1 MPFKY
6 VEFMTQLT
14 TPGPVRLDDSCQEP
28 DILSGYEK
36 ILLFYFLH
44 DNWDSAASKLKRK
57 S

>member
-14 TPGPVRLDDSCQEP
+14 TPGPVRLDDSFQEP

-36 ILLFYFLH
+36 ILLFYFSTTIGTPPPQ
-44 DNWDSAASKLKRK
+44 N
-57 S
+57 